1 MYVYAQKEQQLVF
14 FNEAVTRKLFHKHC
28 FRRIKKWIYEKQQKS
43 GQTGRRQRYKS
54 LGELEGSRSNLDPGV
69 NGNSGAKSKKH
80 SFSTALQ
87 VKLCM
92 FVILSRIDSK
102 NNSEYFVIF
111 SLNWTSK
118 NVHSQ
123 RINQ

>member
-1 MYVYAQKEQQLVF
+1 MLIYDSYHGKFTKVII
-14 FNEAVTRKLFHKHC
+14 

-54 LGELEGSRSNLDPGV
+54 LGELEGSKPNADPGV

-87 VKLCM
+87 VKLSTG
-92 FVILSRIDSK
+92 FKSTVYQKIITIV
-102 NNSEYFVIF
+102 NS
-111 SLNWTSK
+111 
-118 NVHSQ
+118 
-123 RINQ
+123 